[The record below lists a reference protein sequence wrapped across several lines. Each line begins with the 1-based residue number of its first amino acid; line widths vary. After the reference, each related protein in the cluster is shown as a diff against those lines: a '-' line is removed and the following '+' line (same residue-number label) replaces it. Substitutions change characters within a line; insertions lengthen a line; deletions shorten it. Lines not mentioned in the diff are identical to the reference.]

1 MDDMTRANCPVCVTV
16 ASERCS
22 FCLRSKLSTTSRMHL
37 EELGKRLLDRDPNLS
52 AAALLE
58 VLRNY
63 GRSSRFAAE
72 TNASLR
78 RWDPNCMYS
87 FSFRYVY
94 FVVFM
99 RLGLWLILCCYYTCK
114 LLKWLH
120 ICLFMLTIIHTI
132 LF

>member
-1 MDDMTRANCPVCVTV
+1 
-16 ASERCS
+16 
-22 FCLRSKLSTTSRMHL
+22 MHL

-78 RWDPNCMYS
+78 RWDPSCMYS
-87 FSFRYVY
+87 LSFRYVY
-94 FVVFM
+94 FIVLM
-99 RLGLWLILCCYYTCK
+99 RLGSCLILC
-114 LLKWLH
+114 
-120 ICLFMLTIIHTI
+120 
-132 LF
+132 

>member
-72 TNASLR
+72 TNAS
-78 RWDPNCMYS
+78 CGAGIQA
-87 FSFRYVY
+87 V
-94 FVVFM
+94 
-99 RLGLWLILCCYYTCK
+99 C
-114 LLKWLH
+114 
-120 ICLFMLTIIHTI
+120 I
-132 LF
+132 LFPFDMYTSLC